1 MMGNAKYA
9 LDANVFIDAA
19 RRYYAFDLAPGFWSG
34 LVAHARTGE
43 IRSIDRV
50 RQELDQGKD
59 DLAAWVDRYVG
70 GAFAS
75 TDDEKI
81 VQVYSDIMNWIQ
93 QQGQFTAEAKA
104 EGANS
109 ADCWLVAYAKVEGC
123 VVVTHEAPSPL
134 ARRTVKIPDLCR
146 QFAVPYTSL
155 FEMLRNLRICFPD
168 YAEGKGSCG

>member
-1 MMGNAKYA
+1 MGNAKYA

-50 RQELDQGKD
+50 RQELDREKTTSRLGSIGM
-59 DLAAWVDRYVG
+59 W
-70 GAFAS
+70 GARLPRRMM
-75 TDDEKI
+75 KGV

-104 EGANS
+104 EAANS

-146 QFAVPYTSL
+146 QFAVPYTNL